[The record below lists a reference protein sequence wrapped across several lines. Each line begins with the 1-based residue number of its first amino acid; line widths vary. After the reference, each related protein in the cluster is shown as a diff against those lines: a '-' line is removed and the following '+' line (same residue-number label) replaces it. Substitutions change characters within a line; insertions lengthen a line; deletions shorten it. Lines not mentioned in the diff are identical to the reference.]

1 MKKQLM
7 IALLSMAPALGVV
20 AQDKLYKDEFPLG
33 DITLL
38 DGPLKHA
45 RDLNVQVLLKYDCD
59 RMLAPYR
66 KEAGL
71 QPRKPS
77 YPNWDG
83 LDGHVGGH
91 YLSALAIN
99 AATGNEECRKRMEY
113 MISELQLV
121 LDANNQRHEAWC
133 HNYIGGVPNSAKM
146 WTAFSKGDF
155 GPYFGTWAPFY
166 NIHKMYAGLRDAWL
180 YCGNEQA
187 KNLFLKFCDWAVD
200 ITRDLND
207 EQMEKMLGN
216 EHGGMNEVLADAY
229 AITGEQKYLDCARR
243 FSHRML
249 LVPLENG
256 KDCLDNMHANTQIPK
271 VIGYQR
277 IAELAHDVQYH
288 NASEYFWEIVTRQRS
303 LALGGNSR
311 REHFPTKENC
321 IDYINDIDGPESCN
335 TYNMLKLT
343 EDLNRVKPDGMYG
356 DFYETAM
363 FNHILSAQHPQ
374 HGGYVYFTSARPRHY
389 RNYSAPNEAM
399 WCCVGTGMEDHG
411 KYGQFVW
418 THDKGVKAEDDA
430 LYVNLF
436 VASELNWKDRK
447 MVIRQLTAFPYAES
461 SVVEVVKGKGTF
473 ILKVRKPSWC
483 ENFTVK
489 GVGFDADSYEENG
502 FVCMKR
508 KWKKGDQVKI
518 SMPMH
523 AYIKPMINVP
533 QYVAIMYGPILL
545 GMKTGTEDMRGL
557 IADDS
562 RFGQYAG
569 GKKLALDKAPI
580 LLPKHLDDIAKDLK
594 PIPGKPLHFKLA
606 TRMDNAIDGELQPFF
621 EIHDSRYMMYWL
633 ALGEND
639 YKAYMQKLA
648 DEEKARQALEART
661 VDKVNPGE
669 QQPET
674 DHRMETDDSNKG
686 NTEGIFFRDAK
697 DGHYFSYL
705 MQTKGETN
713 LSLQLKFWGQDE
725 WRTSEFDIYV
735 NDKLLCSVNNSHRWR
750 TTQFKTVDY
759 AIPSE
764 FVKGKKEIRVKFVA
778 HKGKQ
783 VGQIYGVRLV
793 KH

>member
-7 IALLSMAPALGVV
+7 IALLSIAPALGVV

-121 LDANNQRHEAWC
+121 LDANNQRPEAWC

-229 AITGEQKYLDCARR
+229 AITGEQKYLNCARR
-243 FSHRML
+243 FSHKLL
-249 LVPLENG
+249 LVPMEEG

-303 LALGGNSR
+303 LAFGGNSR

-447 MVIRQLTAFPYAES
+447 MVIRQQTAFPYAES
-461 SVVEVVKGKGTF
+461 SVVEVAKGKGTF

-508 KWKKGDQVKI
+508 KWKKGYQVKI

-569 GKKLALDKAPI
+569 GKKLALDEAPI
-580 LLPKHLDDIAKDLK
+580 LLPKHLDDIAKNLK
-594 PIPGKPLHFKLA
+594 PVPGKPLHFKLA
-606 TRMDNAIDGELQPFF
+606 TRMENAIDGELQPFF

-674 DHRMETDDSNKG
+674 DHNMEADVTERG
-686 NTEGIFFRDAK
+686 NTEGVFFRDAR
-697 DGHYFSYL
+697 DGHFFSYL

>member
-7 IALLSMAPALGVV
+7 IALLSIAPALGVV

-121 LDANNQRHEAWC
+121 LDANNQRHDAWC

-200 ITRDLND
+200 ITHDLSD
-207 EQMEKMLGN
+207 GQMEKMLGN

-229 AITGEQKYLDCARR
+229 AITGEQKYLNCARR
-243 FSHRML
+243 FSHKLL
-249 LVPLENG
+249 LVPMEEG

-311 REHFPTKENC
+311 REHFPTKETC

-363 FNHILSAQHPQ
+363 FNHILSTQHPQ

-389 RNYSAPNEAM
+389 RNYSAPNKAM
-399 WCCVGTGMEDHG
+399 WCCVGTGMENHG

-436 VASELNWKDRK
+436 VASELNWKERK
-447 MVIRQLTAFPYAES
+447 MVIRQQTAFPYAET
-461 SVVEVVKGKGTF
+461 SVVEVAKGKGTF

-545 GMKTGTEDMRGL
+545 GMKTGTEDMRSL

-569 GKKLALDKAPI
+569 GKKLALDEAPI
-580 LLPKHLDDIAKDLK
+580 LLPKHLDDIAKNLK
-594 PIPGKPLHFKLA
+594 PVPGKPLHFKLA
-606 TRMDNAIDGELQPFF
+606 THMENTIDGELQPFF

>member
-7 IALLSMAPALGVV
+7 IALLSIAPALGVV

-45 RDLNVQVLLKYDCD
+45 RNLNVQVLLKYDCD

-121 LDANNQRHEAWC
+121 LDANNQRPDAWC

-207 EQMEKMLGN
+207 EQMERMLGN

-229 AITGEQKYLDCARR
+229 AITGEQKYMDCARR

-249 LVPLENG
+249 LVPLKNG

-303 LALGGNSR
+303 LAFGGNSR

-343 EDLNRVKPDGMYG
+343 EDLNRVKPNGMYG

-374 HGGYVYFTSARPRHY
+374 HGGYVYFTPARPRHY
-389 RNYSAPNEAM
+389 RNYSAPNKAM

-418 THDKGVKAEDDA
+418 THDKGVKAENDA

-447 MVIRQLTAFPYAES
+447 MVIRQQTAFPYAET
-461 SVVEVVKGKGTF
+461 SVVEVAKGKGTF

-483 ENFTVK
+483 DDFTVK

-502 FVCMKR
+502 FVCIKR

-523 AYIKPMINVP
+523 AYIKPMVNVP
-533 QYVAIMYGPILL
+533 QYVAIMYGPIML
-545 GMKTGTEDMRGL
+545 GMKTGNEDMRSL

-606 TRMDNAIDGELQPFF
+606 THMENAIEGELQPFF

-648 DEEKARQALEART
+648 DEEKARQALENRT
-661 VDKVNPGE
+661 VDKVSPGE

-674 DHRMETDDSNKG
+674 DHRMETDNSDKG
-686 NTEGIFFRDAK
+686 NTEGVFFRDAK

-705 MQTKGETN
+705 MQTKGETD

-725 WRTSEFDIYV
+725 WRTSEFDIYI
-735 NDKLLCSVNNSHRWR
+735 DDRLLTSVNNSHRWR

-764 FVKGKKEIRVKFVA
+764 LVKGKKEVRVKFVA

-793 KH
+793 KN